1 MVLIIC
7 FCISITYLI
16 SVRVCE
22 GSGEV
27 LMTEERD
34 LAAILKEGKQLHV
47 GFSPVQPLATL
58 YSVFS
63 ALLAQPTGHYLLH
76 HDSNTNA
83 FIQLMKASNPNRL
96 VQWIWFVKS

>member
-1 MVLIIC
+1 MPIQVL
-7 FCISITYLI
+7 FI

-22 GSGEV
+22 GSGEI

-47 GFSPVQPLATL
+47 GFSPHRSLATL

-63 ALLAQPTGHYLLH
+63 AVLGQPTGQYLLH
-76 HDSNTNA
+76 HDPKTKA
-83 FIQLMKASNPNRL
+83 FIQLMKACNPNQL
-96 VQWIWFVKS
+96 VQ